1 MNIEALKPR
10 VNAADIAPEQ
20 LAKNTHLTDQQKI
33 AEASRQFEC
42 ILLKQI
48 LESSQKTVIHSKF
61 SDDSTSSSIYH
72 DMITTQL
79 ADGISKSG
87 AFGFSKSFEQ
97 QLERPEASAPRL
109 LDLKAS
115 TLNAAEHHTTTHH
128 TNLSHDKT
136 TSAHPH
142 AAARSLKPLP

>member
-1 MNIEALKPR
+1 
-10 VNAADIAPEQ
+10 
-20 LAKNTHLTDQQKI
+20 
-33 AEASRQFEC
+33 
-42 ILLKQI
+42 
-48 LESSQKTVIHSKF
+48 
-61 SDDSTSSSIYH
+61 
-72 DMITTQL
+72 MITTQL